1 MFLDVRLEN
10 QRNFIYVED
19 KKRGGWLKN
28 NKNILVEVVTDQSCL
43 GKGVNF
49 LMNYYNYF
57 IKKF

>member
-10 QRNFIYVED
+10 QRNFISVED
-19 KKRGGWLKN
+19 KKRGLTVKKT
-28 NKNILVEVVTDQSCL
+28 KNILVEVVTDPSCL